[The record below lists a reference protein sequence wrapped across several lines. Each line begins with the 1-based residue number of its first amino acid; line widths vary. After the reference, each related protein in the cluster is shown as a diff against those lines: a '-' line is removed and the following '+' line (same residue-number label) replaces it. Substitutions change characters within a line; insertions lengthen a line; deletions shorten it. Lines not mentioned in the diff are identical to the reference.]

1 MQVEI
6 DRVFQATRE
15 QLYAIWTDANQISQ
29 WFGCPIVID
38 PKVGGQLRFEFPGEP
53 AATTGQFK
61 ELIPFSKVSFTWNS
75 FHDGAST
82 GETLVTVTFE
92 EIDSRQTRMKLVHSG
107 FRTESAAKEHN
118 EGWNYYF
125 DKWTQKFA
133 S

>member
-15 QLYAIWTDANQISQ
+15 RLYAIWTDEDQISQ
-29 WFGCPIVID
+29 WLGCSVGID
-38 PKVGGQLRFEFPGEP
+38 PKLGGELRFEFPGEP
-53 AATTGQFK
+53 EATTGQFK
-61 ELIPFSKVSFTWNS
+61 ELIPFSKVAFTWNS
-75 FHDGAST
+75 FHDGAPT

-92 EIDSRQTRMKLVHSG
+92 EIDSGHTRMKLVHSG
-107 FRTESAAKEHN
+107 FRTELAAREHS

-125 DKWTQKFA
+125 DTWNRKFV